1 MAIVPGYDGSCHA
14 PTSEVA
20 SNAKLTGHEKEE
32 IFAERLGEG
41 AFVLNGKNKPDVIKG
56 NARYSVK
63 GARKNIQLQLL
74 AWSKS
79 AGFYSLYC
87 PMYEYQRAGYDYR
100 YFKTNNDNKIDTDLF
115 DAFYNAGLNVAEW
128 LRNPEN
134 FRNVLEK
141 VFSDNYD
148 ANKLVILKEFN
159 DDAFVYD
166 MKDVIDLYVNS
177 EYEIHVSPYGK
188 IVVSLKVGDKKEIF
202 YLEIRG
208 SLGKCGSMNH
218 GVRAPKLYSFLQ
230 ENLKCEI
237 IPA

>member
-1 MAIVPGYDGSCHA
+1 MQFFILFHLTFGNESGSG
-14 PTSEVA
+14 
-20 SNAKLTGHEKEE
+20 L
-32 IFAERLGEG
+32 
-41 AFVLNGKNKPDVIKG
+41 KG
-56 NARYSVK
+56 
-63 GARKNIQLQLL
+63 
-74 AWSKS
+74 
-79 AGFYSLYC
+79 
-87 PMYEYQRAGYDYR
+87 
-100 YFKTNNDNKIDTDLF
+100 DTD
-115 DAFYNAGLNVAEW
+115 
-128 LRNPEN
+128 
-134 FRNVLEK
+134 
-141 VFSDNYD
+141 
-148 ANKLVILKEFN
+148 